1 MHVFIKQDNTLRHFL
16 PACLILATRTS
27 QLTQTNQLKHNTNDN
42 NTSTA
47 AAEQYKKMGSRR
59 KMGNMYII
67 YKEEV
72 VRRLFLIQ
80 CGHAGVKGNS
90 RSGKITLRLDSLKNT
105 CKQDASMSNKSTLTI
120 LVSVFKFLFFL

>member
-1 MHVFIKQDNTLRHFL
+1 MSFPTCL
-16 PACLILATRTS
+16 PYPCNQNITADTVSRTS
-27 QLTQTNQLKHNTNDN
+27 QLTQMNQLKHNTNDN
-42 NTSTA
+42 NTSTV

-67 YKEEV
+67 SKEEV
-72 VRRLFLIQ
+72 VRRLFLLQ

-105 CKQDASMSNKSTLTI
+105 LKQDTSMSNKSTLTI
-120 LVSVFKFLFFL
+120 LVSCL